1 MFGTKCPSITSR
13 WIQSAPAA
21 STLRISSPSLE
32 KSEASTDGAMTR
44 GRGANGWDMALP
56 ERVGGADECR
66 VTRRP
71 PAGNAGAGFSCGRK
85 FMPEAAIVA
94 GDCCCENP
102 LFYWVF
108 PLARRLLA
116 FPARGYVPLPA

>member
-21 STLRISSPSLE
+21 STARTSSTSRE

-56 ERVGGADECR
+56 GIFGGSDWFR
-66 VTRRP
+66 VTRRTG
-71 PAGNAGAGFSCGRK
+71 AGNAGQDFFCGRK
-85 FMPEAAIVA
+85 FLPQRHLLPGAAEPVA
-94 GDCCCENP
+94 EEERSFC
-102 LFYWVF
+102 
-108 PLARRLLA
+108 
-116 FPARGYVPLPA
+116 